1 MSLARLVVCLL
12 TLIFSKTWPHTVFS
26 VCNPGIPAVFANSE
40 SRDWPRLNFCRVSND
55 TNNNSSP
62 LMNKLF
68 DTRYRVL
75 VLLCNVICVLQS
87 VNSLQLA
94 IPSVRSAYYILMHEI
109 SLLWIPKQ
117 RPFYKPNPE
126 TGSRVAGIT
135 NFSIPGLQSLAVL
148 TSLIDCD

>member
-1 MSLARLVVCLL
+1 M
-12 TLIFSKTWPHTVFS
+12 FS

-94 IPSVRSAYYILMHEI
+94 IPSVRSAYCILMHEM
-109 SLLWIPKQ
+109 SPLWIPKQ
-117 RPFYKPNPE
+117 RPFCKPIIPKRNP
-126 TGSRVAGIT
+126 GIT
-135 NFSIPGLQSLAVL
+135 NFSIPDPEINPGIAIT
-148 TSLIDCD
+148 TSATCGTVCSS